1 MLHKLSWEKNSEAK
15 RKKNLKKKII
25 FTTFMIFRFTDD
37 MRRQT
42 VQRLHHHTFRGKKIL
57 NVDLQPWEKNMSL
70 QCRMPLSA
78 DTSMSIYSLQHP
90 CHTSVHRRIWIYTT
104 RRIHRFPFTF
114 LSLSL
119 PPSLSLPT
127 FPVLL
132 PLSSTSLC

>member
-1 MLHKLSWEKNSEAK
+1 
-15 RKKNLKKKII
+15 
-25 FTTFMIFRFTDD
+25 MIFRFTKD

-42 VQRLHHHTFRGKKIL
+42 VSNVFITIPLEDKKYSMQIYSL
-57 NVDLQPWEKNMSL
+57 EKKNMSL
-70 QCRMPLSA
+70 QCQMPLSA

-119 PPSLSLPT
+119 PPSLSLN
-127 FPVLL
+127 L
-132 PLSSTSLC
+132 PSCYPYPPPLYASVSYYHYPPPFCASVHTLYKIISS